1 MLHKQINV
9 SAWFSTGDSR
19 ASIGR
24 KSEDTGS
31 VSDKE
36 KDDVDLHHVKSSIVF
51 SRSQMRVRDSTLY
64 NTRAVFELRCA
75 MYSVCVCVLLLEL
88 SSMIPRAV
96 TSQG

>member
-1 MLHKQINV
+1 MYEDRNVVLNVIGGFLFHKQINV

-51 SRSQMRVRDSTLY
+51 SWSQMLVR
-64 NTRAVFELRCA
+64 AFHFV
-75 MYSVCVCVLLLEL
+75 
-88 SSMIPRAV
+88 
-96 TSQG
+96 QH